1 MPLLNDEEVAAAL
14 AQLHG
19 WQQDG
24 RSIRRL
30 YEFDG
35 FRAARMFV
43 NRVADL
49 AEELNH
55 HPDILLGHHQVTLTL
70 TSHDLGGIT
79 ERDVRFARRL

>member
-1 MPLLNDEEVAAAL
+1 MGLLNDEEVAAAL
-14 AQLHG
+14 AQLTG

-24 RSIRRL
+24 RAIRRL
-30 YEFDG
+30 YEFSG
-35 FRAARMFV
+35 FREARMFV

-55 HPDILLGHHQVTLTL
+55 HPDILLRYHDVTLTL

-79 ERDVRFARRL
+79 QRDIRFARRL